1 MVFYYVFE
9 KTSDSL
15 PMWLVTIMLS
25 VPVGK
30 RSNSRKQKY
39 CNLLSKTPVLGFFW
53 SNFIKKLLQRRC
65 FPMNI
70 AKCLSTVFFFKTL
83 PFYYTFPKFN
93 VMIKFSRSLWVQ
105 NWYLSYFLC
114 HYFVFL
120 HSTSVRIESQLLC
133 RIYLVFIPTFVA
145 ALARIITTAPSLF
158 WLNH

>member
-15 PMWLVTIMLS
+15 PMWLVTIMLF

-30 RSNSRKQKY
+30 RSNSRKQKS

-70 AKCLSTVFFFKTL
+70 AKCLSIVFFFKTL

-105 NWYLSYFLC
+105 N
-114 HYFVFL
+114 
-120 HSTSVRIESQLLC
+120 
-133 RIYLVFIPTFVA
+133 
-145 ALARIITTAPSLF
+145 
-158 WLNH
+158 